1 MNKRIKKTI
10 NKEMNKRIKKTINK
24 EINQQINVRGCL
36 DMSVLILKFAT
47 CCRNDVF
54 CIHE

>member
-1 MNKRIKKTI
+1 
-10 NKEMNKRIKKTINK
+10 MNKRIKKTINK

-36 DMSVLILKFAT
+36 DMSVLILNFAT